1 MYTDIVY
8 IQSSQSSKKTC
19 STCSEWLNIFI
30 QQGLTQ
36 RSFPLKTALKL
47 LTAWQELSIRR
58 AEKEAGSVFLRLIL
72 LVVAVQKPGDQRD
85 ACELQQRP
93 KRDRKGDIRRL
104 ICLVGLRLHVLG
116 RLSGL
121 RQLGR

>member
-1 MYTDIVY
+1 MAKYLHSTGPYTE
-8 IQSSQSSKKTC
+8 QFSP
-19 STCSEWLNIFI
+19 
-30 QQGLTQ
+30 
-36 RSFPLKTALKL
+36 PLKTALKL
-47 LTAWQELSIRR
+47 LTARQELSIRR
-58 AEKEAGSVFLRLIL
+58 AEKEAGSAFLCLIL

-85 ACELQQRP
+85 ARELQQRP

-104 ICLVGLRLHVLG
+104 ICLVGLRLLGLG